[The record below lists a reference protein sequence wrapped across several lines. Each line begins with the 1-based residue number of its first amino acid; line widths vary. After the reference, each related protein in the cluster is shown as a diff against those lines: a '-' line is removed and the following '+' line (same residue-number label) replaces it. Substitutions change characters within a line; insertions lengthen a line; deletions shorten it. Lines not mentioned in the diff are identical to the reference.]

1 LDKTTAD
8 ACRPEI
14 SERTV
19 SAQVGLNLTSSAPR
33 SAWFWPALV
42 ISLLAGQVV
51 LVLVM
56 AYLAV
61 SDHSFAVEPDYYR
74 KALHWDAE
82 MAQQQAN
89 RRLGWS
95 LHVEISEPS
104 DLFQQRGVR
113 CVIADRAGKPVEGA
127 TVELVAFPH
136 VRGNERQTL
145 TLAAVEAGR
154 YGAAVRMAQGGLWEF
169 RVVAKRGAELA
180 THMELV
186 QVRVPGAVVR

>member
-1 LDKTTAD
+1 LWGTA
-8 ACRPEI
+8 
-14 SERTV
+14 ERTV
-19 SAQVGLNLTSSAPR
+19 SAQVGANLTSSATR

-42 ISLLAGQVV
+42 VGLLAGQMV

-74 KALHWDAE
+74 KALQWDAE

-95 LHVEISEPS
+95 VHVEVSEQS
-104 DLFQQRGVR
+104 DLFQQRDVR
-113 CVIADRAGKPVEGA
+113 CVIADRMGQPVEGA
-127 TVELVAFPH
+127 AVEVVAFPH
-136 VRGNERQTL
+136 ARGNERQTL

-169 RVVAKRGAELA
+169 RVAAKRGAELA
-180 THMELV
+180 THMEQV
-186 QVRVPGAVVR
+186 QVRLPGAVAR